1 MDLRQALPRLCGGRA
16 PGIAD
21 PGECCLRSAAPWV
34 SLEDSFMAVGS
45 GQPTVEERIEEPV
58 RLVLDGVQLAD
69 RFPANQCHVNFPFR
83 EAGNSV
89 HSH

>member
-34 SLEDSFMAVGS
+34 SLEDS
-45 GQPTVEERIEEPV
+45 
-58 RLVLDGVQLAD
+58 L
-69 RFPANQCHVNFPFR
+69 
-83 EAGNSV
+83 
-89 HSH
+89 